1 MLKIDGI
8 QDGYCQAVY
17 IIGDEELVSGDD
29 VLSKVS
35 GDSRLFVKKTNI
47 EGIFTYGCEQ
57 LADEYFGHSKGYIWA
72 SRASVMNGAF
82 DIALIECNYKVA
94 GSPSY
99 RSCAIDVAHLEELL
113 EETEYTINRSPK
125 VEGID
130 TDYLLVK
137 KETM

>member
-8 QDGYCQAVY
+8 QDGICQAVY
-17 IIGDEELVSGDD
+17 IIGDTELISGDD

-35 GDSRLFVKKTNI
+35 GDNRLFVKKTNI

-57 LADEYFGHSKGYIWA
+57 LVEEYYGHSMGYIWA

-82 DIALIECNYKVA
+82 DIALIKCNYKVE

-113 EETEYTINRSPK
+113 EETEYTINHNPK
-125 VEGID
+125 IEDID